1 MVQAGNKADPL
12 EPANRVV
19 LKVNDALDAV
29 LIAPVTRFYMAVTPN
44 VVEKHVDLFFANL
57 MGVTSVANSLAQ
69 FKFRKGLRHL
79 GRFTVNSTV
88 GLLGIFDVATG
99 LGLNESPEDF
109 GQTLGYWGIPAGPY
123 LVLPLFGPSTLR
135 DTGGLIA
142 DIYTDP
148 VSYYPVDPDANLAVR
163 GVDLLA
169 TRAGLFRY
177 DALITGDRYSMLR
190 ELYLQNREYAVKD
203 GAVEDTFMDTFND
216 DSEFLDESF

>member
-99 LGLNESPEDF
+99 LGLNESP
-109 GQTLGYWGIPAGPY
+109 
-123 LVLPLFGPSTLR
+123 
-135 DTGGLIA
+135 
-142 DIYTDP
+142 
-148 VSYYPVDPDANLAVR
+148 
-163 GVDLLA
+163 
-169 TRAGLFRY
+169 
-177 DALITGDRYSMLR
+177 
-190 ELYLQNREYAVKD
+190 
-203 GAVEDTFMDTFND
+203 
-216 DSEFLDESF
+216 